1 MKTLRSQMHWLIA
14 LAGGFCMVAAAVT
27 VADRPQIAPPATA
40 RDVSELSKV
49 FRSVSKLASPCVV
62 TIETRTKARNVAIP
76 DGDNVPEQLEELFKE
91 NPQLKEFFRRAPRKA
106 PPEFHQQQ
114 GMGSG
119 FLIDPTGIIVTN
131 NHVVEGA
138 DEILVR
144 LQDGREFKGTG
155 VKTDSRTD
163 LAIVKIDVG
172 ERLPA
177 LKFGD
182 SDATEVGD
190 WVIAIGSPMGQEL
203 SVTAGIISAKGRGP
217 SITEREDFLQ
227 TDAAIN
233 PGNSGGPLLNING
246 EVVGINTAISSQSG
260 GFDGIGFAV
269 PSKMAYWVV
278 HQLVAKGSVQRAFI
292 GIAMNPIDSK
302 LASKLG
308 LKTGEGAQVMEIR
321 RGSPGEAAKLK
332 VEDVVLTLSGQKV
345 SSPRTL
351 QGIVEQLAVDR
362 PYPVEVLREGKRL
375 TLEITLKPMPEDYS
389 MTRMGRRQQRQR
401 PKLDAPDAVESLDIG
416 VQDVTPEIAAKLAV
430 ESASGVAVTHVDPDS
445 PAMGKLLP
453 GDVIE
458 KVNDVRV
465 HNRAEFVKALTESE
479 SKATVKFVVRSKDAT
494 RVVELERLEQ
504 PKK

>member
-1 MKTLRSQMHWLIA
+1 MKTLRSQLHWLIA

-62 TIETRTKARNVAIP
+62 TIETKSKHPGTVMP
-76 DGDNVPEQLEELFKE
+76 EGENVPEQFEELFKD
-91 NPQLKEFFRRAPRKA
+91 NPQFREFFRRAPRKA
-106 PPEFHQQQ
+106 PREMPQMQ

-119 FLIDPTGIIVTN
+119 FLIDPSGVIVTN

-138 DEILVR
+138 DEIIVR
-144 LQDGREFKGTG
+144 LSDGREFKGTG

-163 LAIVKIDVG
+163 LAIVKIDAG

-246 EVVGINTAISSQSG
+246 EVVGINSAISSQSG

-278 HQLVAKGSVQRAFI
+278 HQLVEKGRVQRAFI
-292 GIAMNPIDSK
+292 GIAMNPLDSQR
-302 LASKLG
+302 ATKLG

-321 RGSPGEAAKLK
+321 RGSPGEAAKLQID
-332 VEDVVLTLSGQKV
+332 DVVLTLDGKKV
-345 SSPRTL
+345 KGPRGL
-351 QGIVEQLAVDR
+351 QSIVEQLAVDQ
-362 PYPVEVLREGKRL
+362 PYPLEVQREGQRL
-375 TLEITLKPMPEDYS
+375 TLQITLKPMPEDYS
-389 MTRMGRRQQRQR
+389 MIKTGRRQPR
-401 PKLDAPDAVESLDIG
+401 PQPQPVAPDVVESMGFGI
-416 VQDVTPEIAAKLAV
+416 QDVTDEVAAKLSV
-430 ESASGVAVTHVDPDS
+430 EAASGVAVTRVEAGG
-445 PAMGKLLP
+445 PAAEKLSP

-458 KVNDVRV
+458 NVEGVRV
-465 HNRAEFVKALTESE
+465 HNRAEFVKAIAETV
-479 SKATVKFVVRSKDAT
+479 SKKSVKFVVRSKDAT
-494 RVVELERLEQ
+494 RAVEIERTEQ
-504 PKK
+504 PQK